1 MYTLK
6 KLAELVAK
14 AGSGSF
20 YVASRQDVRRSV
32 AQWKGLL
39 PSVTPYYA
47 VKSNHSSILLEWL
60 HDDGVHFDCASVGE
74 IKSVLDMGAL
84 PNQIIYANPC
94 KARSDIVFAKGAAV
108 NRTVVD
114 SYEEIDKL
122 VEERWQGDALLRILV
137 DDTKSVVPFGRK
149 FGIPLSEVAAISK
162 YAERKLALAGISFH
176 VGSGCQD
183 VSQYTR
189 AIEQASESIEILR
202 EHHHAHVIDI
212 GGGFT
217 EESFSDSA
225 RVIRRAIRDIPP
237 HTSIIAEPG
246 RYFSEGSH
254 ALFVK
259 VIGKKANNG
268 RPGYRY
274 TIDESVYGQF
284 SCIPFD
290 CAKPTWI
297 RIGEGERKKT
307 PAILF
312 GRTCDSVDMIA
323 MSDSTE
329 ELMEGDW
336 LLFPRMGAYTS
347 VTSSEFNGFPR
358 PPVHVIEESLR
369 YLIPTIEN
377 RLVQENRLIHYV
389 SPVTV
394 PALRP

>member
-1 MYTLK
+1 
-6 KLAELVAK
+6 
-14 AGSGSF
+14 
-20 YVASRQDVRRSV
+20 
-32 AQWKGLL
+32 
-39 PSVTPYYA
+39 
-47 VKSNHSSILLEWL
+47 
-60 HDDGVHFDCASVGE
+60 
-74 IKSVLDMGAL
+74 
-84 PNQIIYANPC
+84 
-94 KARSDIVFAKGAAV
+94 
-108 NRTVVD
+108 
-114 SYEEIDKL
+114 

-217 EESFSDSA
+217 EDSFSDSA

-237 HTSIIAEPG
+237 HTCIIAEPG

-297 RIGEGERKKT
+297 RIGEGVRKKT